1 MNTTLRAAFTI
12 LHIMHDL
19 DRAIAAASERQWSI
33 AIAAL
38 QNLSLTQIQGDR
50 QVLNLTL
57 QILTEGDFE
66 QQWETGK
73 IVPKV
78 GEIAILPL
86 LNLLNDPDVDLENR
100 WCCARILG
108 EFDRPPVI
116 AALIAVIQTD
126 ADAEL
131 TAIAI
136 GSLTKI
142 GAPAIAAL
150 TEILATPDLSTTQRG
165 MAVTILTRIRHSQT
179 IVPLIQALE
188 DPDPQLRTVIVE
200 ALGSFHDPR
209 IPPLL
214 LAKLT
219 DVAASVR
226 KAAAIS
232 LSLRGD
238 LAVELNLSQHLR
250 PLLFDLDFGV
260 CEATALGLA
269 RLPDPS
275 VVDILT
281 EVLISPL
288 TPDRLK
294 SPVILA
300 LGWIG
305 SRAAIDSAIA
315 ALAEI
320 SNDLAPEIIIAI
332 SKTEQERVYASQQLV
347 NYLYCHESA
356 HLPIVKQE
364 IAAALGNLGNKATV
378 PALGMLLDDAD
389 DRVRLYALTAM
400 SKLTSIPTSYSAQ

>member
-1 MNTTLRAAFTI
+1 
-12 LHIMHDL
+12 MHDL
-19 DRAIAAASERQWSI
+19 DRASAAADRGQWSI
-33 AIAAL
+33 AIEAL
-38 QNLSLTQIQGDR
+38 QNLSLTQLAGDR
-50 QVLNLTL
+50 QVLDLTL

-66 QQWETGK
+66 HQWEIGK
-73 IVPKV
+73 IVPKL

-86 LNLLNDPDVDLENR
+86 LNLLNDPEADLENR
-100 WCCARILG
+100 WCCTRILG

-131 TAIAI
+131 TALAI
-136 GSLTKI
+136 GALTKI
-142 GAPAIAAL
+142 GTPAIAAL
-150 TEILATPDLSTTQRG
+150 TEILATPAAATQRG
-165 MAVTILTRIRHSQT
+165 MAVTILARIRHSQT
-179 IVPLIQALE
+179 IAPLIQAID

-214 LAKLT
+214 LTKLT

-238 LAVELNLSQHLR
+238 LAAELDLSQHLR

-294 SPVILA
+294 SPVMLA

-305 SRAAIDSAIA
+305 NRAAIDSAIA

-320 SNDLAPEIIIAI
+320 SSALAPEIIIAI
-332 SKTEQERVYASQQLV
+332 SKTEREQVYASQRLV
-347 NYLYCHESA
+347 DYLHSPQCM

-378 PALGMLLDDAD
+378 PALVMLLDDAD
-389 DRVRLYALTAM
+389 ERVRLYALTAM
-400 SKLTSIPTSYSAQ
+400 SKLTAIPDSHSDK

>member
-1 MNTTLRAAFTI
+1 
-12 LHIMHDL
+12 MHDL
-19 DRAIAAASERQWSI
+19 DRAIAAADRGQWAI
-33 AIAAL
+33 AIEAL
-38 QNLSLTQIQGDR
+38 QNLSLVQLQGNQ
-50 QVLNLTL
+50 QVLDLTL

-66 QQWETGK
+66 QQWEIGK

-78 GEIAILPL
+78 GEIAILSL
-86 LNLLNDPDVDLENR
+86 LELLNDPEVDLENR
-100 WCCARILG
+100 WFCTRILG
-108 EFDRPPVI
+108 EFARPPVI
-116 AALIAVIQTD
+116 AALLAVIHAD
-126 ADAEL
+126 EDAEL

-136 GSLTKI
+136 GALTKI
-142 GAPAIAAL
+142 GTPAIAAL
-150 TEILATPDLSTTQRG
+150 TEILATPDISALQRG
-165 MAVTILTRIRHSQT
+165 MAVTILARIRHSQT
-179 IVPLIQALE
+179 IEPLIQAID
-188 DPDPQLRTVIVE
+188 DPDPQLRTTIVE

-226 KAAAIS
+226 KAAAIAIG
-232 LSLRGD
+232 LRGD
-238 LAVELNLSQHLR
+238 LAAELNLSQHLR

-281 EVLISPL
+281 EVLISPR

-305 SRAAIDSAIA
+305 TKAAIDSAIA
-315 ALAEI
+315 ALGDI
-320 SNDLAPEIIIAI
+320 SSELAPEIIIGI
-332 SKTEQERVYASQQLV
+332 SKTERERVYASQQLV
-347 NYLYCHESA
+347 DYLYSRELSA
-356 HLPIVKQE
+356 HLAIVKQE

-378 PALGMLLDDAD
+378 PALERLLDDPD
-389 DRVRLYALTAM
+389 ERVRLYALTAM
-400 SKLTSIPTSYSAQ
+400 SKLT